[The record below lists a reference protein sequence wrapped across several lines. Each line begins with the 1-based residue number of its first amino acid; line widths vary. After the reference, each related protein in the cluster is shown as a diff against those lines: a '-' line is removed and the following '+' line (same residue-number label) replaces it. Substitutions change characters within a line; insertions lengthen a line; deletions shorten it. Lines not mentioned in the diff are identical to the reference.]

1 MTNKDKLKTTINVE
15 IYYYIN
21 NQMQA
26 RLYWKRNQIIFP
38 FLFSSEQFSASCCSN
53 KRITKQYKIS
63 PPHLTLCMSY
73 HVQHCCQ

>member
-53 KRITKQYKIS
+53 KRI
-63 PPHLTLCMSY
+63 
-73 HVQHCCQ
+73 